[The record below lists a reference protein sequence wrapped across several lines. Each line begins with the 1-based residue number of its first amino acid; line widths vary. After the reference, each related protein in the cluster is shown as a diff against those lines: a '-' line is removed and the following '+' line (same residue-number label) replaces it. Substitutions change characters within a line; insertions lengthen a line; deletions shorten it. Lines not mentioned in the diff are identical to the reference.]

1 MVAWIYS
8 IVSVFLISL
17 VSLIGVLALSLNRDR
32 LAKLTLFLVSFAVG
46 GLFGDAFIH
55 LLPESFQEL
64 GTNLSVSLYV
74 ISGILIFFVLEKF
87 LRWRHCHIPTS
98 EEHMHP
104 LATINLVGDAVHNL
118 IDGMLVGASYMVSLP
133 IGIATTLAVIM
144 HEIPQEVGDFGVLI
158 HAGLSVRK
166 ALALNFLSALTA
178 MLGVILAIVLGSEI
192 EGFSLSL
199 LPIAAGGFLYIAGS
213 DLIPELHH
221 EVKVLRSLLQFVMIL
236 LGVGVMALLIFLE

>member
-8 IVSVFLISL
+8 VVSVFLISL

-32 LAKLTLFLVSFAVG
+32 LAKLTLFLVSLAVG

-158 HAGLSVRK
+158 HGGLSVKK
-166 ALALNFLSALTA
+166 ALTFNLLSALTA
-178 MLGVILAIVLGSEI
+178 MLGAILAIVMGSEI

-199 LPIAAGGFLYIAGS
+199 LPITAGGFLYIAGS

-221 EVKVLRSLLQFVMIL
+221 EVKASKSLLQFIMIL
-236 LGVGVMALLIFLE
+236 LGVGVMALLIILE

>member
-8 IVSVFLISL
+8 IISVFLISL
-17 VSLIGVLALSLNRDR
+17 VSLIGVLTLSLNRDR
-32 LAKLTLFLVSFAVG
+32 LEKLTLFLVSFAVG

-64 GTNLSVSLYV
+64 GTDLSVSLYV
-74 ISGILIFFVLEKF
+74 ILGILIFFVLEKF
-87 LRWRHCHIPTS
+87 LRWRHCHISTS
-98 EEHMHP
+98 EKHMHP

-118 IDGMLVGASYMVSLP
+118 IDGMLVGASYMVNLP

-158 HAGLSVRK
+158 HGGLSVKK
-166 ALALNFLSALTA
+166 ALTFNFLSALTA
-178 MLGVILAIVLGSEI
+178 MLGAILAIVMGSEI

-199 LPIAAGGFLYIAGS
+199 LPITAGGFLYIAGS

-221 EVKVLRSLLQFVMIL
+221 EVKVSKSLLQFVMIL
-236 LGVGVMALLIFLE
+236 LGVGVMALLIILE

>member
-1 MVAWIYS
+1 MVAWVYS
-8 IVSVFLISL
+8 IVSVLLISL
-17 VSLIGVLALSLNRDR
+17 VSLIGVLALSPNRDR
-32 LAKLTLFLVSFAVG
+32 LTKLTLFLVSFAVG

-158 HAGLSVRK
+158 HAGLSVKK

>member
-1 MVAWIYS
+1 VVAWIYS
-8 IVSVFLISL
+8 VVSVFLISL

-32 LAKLTLFLVSFAVG
+32 LAKLTLFLVSLAVG

-158 HAGLSVRK
+158 HAGLSVKK

>member
-1 MVAWIYS
+1 VLTWVYS
-8 IVSVFLISL
+8 MISVFLISL
-17 VSLIGVLALSLNRDR
+17 VSLIGILTLSLRKDR
-32 LAKLTLFLVSFAVG
+32 LSELTLFLVSFAVG

-55 LLPESFQEL
+55 LLPESFQES
-64 GTNLSVSLYV
+64 GMNLSVSLYV
-74 ISGILIFFVLEKF
+74 ILGILIFFVLEKF

-118 IDGMLVGASYMVSLP
+118 IDGMLVAASYMVSLP

-144 HEIPQEVGDFGVLI
+144 HEIPQEIGDFGVLI
-158 HAGLSVRK
+158 HAGLSVKK
-166 ALALNFLSALTA
+166 ALAFNLFSALTA
-178 MLGVILAIVLGSEI
+178 MLGAILVIVLGSEI

-199 LPIAAGGFLYIAGS
+199 LPITAGGFLYIAGS

-221 EVKVLRSLLQFVMIL
+221 ELKVLRSLLQFVMIL
-236 LGVGVMALLIFLE
+236 LGVGVMALLVVLE

>member
-1 MVAWIYS
+1 MAAWIYS
-8 IVSVFLISL
+8 IVSVCLISL
-17 VSLIGVLALSLNRDR
+17 VSLIGILSLSLNRAR
-32 LAKLTLFLVSFAVG
+32 LAQLTLFLVSFAVG

-55 LLPESFQEL
+55 LLPESFEEL
-64 GTNLSVSLYV
+64 GPNLSISLYA
-74 ISGILIFFVLEKF
+74 IAGILIFFVLEKF

-104 LATINLVGDAVHNL
+104 LATINLVGDGVHNL
-118 IDGMLVGASYMVSLP
+118 IDGMLVGASYMISLP

-158 HAGLSVRK
+158 HAGLSVKK
-166 ALALNFLSALTA
+166 ALAFNLLSALTA
-178 MLGVILAIVLGSEI
+178 IMGAILAIVLGTEI

-199 LPIAAGGFLYIAGS
+199 LPVTAGGFIYIAGS

-221 EVKVLRSLLQFVMIL
+221 EVKAPRSLLQFVMIL
-236 LGVGVMALLIFLE
+236 LGVGVMALLILLE